1 MNVKIGKLKNEKIDS
16 LLQFIKFGIVG
27 VANTGVDWVIFFI
40 LVNTFLG
47 EQRTVAK
54 AIAFIVAVLNS
65 YIFNT
70 IWTFKKE
77 YASAAG
83 KSGDSSAKSA
93 IFGKFVIVS
102 LIGWAINVF
111 VFSQAS
117 NRLDLVL
124 LGKPDLLPLVLAS
137 GAAILW
143 NFFANKLWT
152 YKK

>member
-1 MNVKIGKLKNEKIDS
+1 MKNQKSKES

-27 VANTGVDWVIFFI
+27 VANTCVDWIVFYI
-40 LVNTFLG
+40 LVNTILG
-47 EQRTVAK
+47 EQRTIAK

-93 IFGKFVIVS
+93 IFGKFIIVS
-102 LIGWAINVF
+102 LIGWAVNVF
-111 VFSQAS
+111 VFSQAA
-117 NRLDLVL
+117 NRVDMALFN
-124 LGKPDLLPLVLAS
+124 KPDLLPLIFAS

>member
-1 MNVKIGKLKNEKIDS
+1 MIKSNKSES
-16 LLQFIKFGIVG
+16 LFQFIKFGIVG

-47 EQRTVAK
+47 EQRTIAK

-117 NRLDLVL
+117 NRIDLVFL
-124 LGKPDLLPLVLAS
+124 DKPDLLPLVLAS

>member
-1 MNVKIGKLKNEKIDS
+1 MNKLKNDG
-16 LLQFIKFGIVG
+16 LLQFIKFAIVG
-27 VANTGVDWVIFFI
+27 VANTGVDWVVFYI

-47 EQRTVAK
+47 EERTVAK
-54 AIAFIVAVLNS
+54 AIAFLVAVLNS
-65 YIFNT
+65 YLFNT

-77 YASAAG
+77 YDSATG

-93 IFGKFVIVS
+93 IFGKFIIVS

-117 NRLDLVL
+117 ARLDLL
-124 LGKPDLLPLVLAS
+124 LFEKQDLLPLIFAS
-137 GAAILW
+137 GAAIVW